1 MQIHFFNVK
10 SILIL
15 IKNGQYSKNKLPNY
29 KYQTRFLLL
38 LNLEIINRQPYFLFR
53 KEKHTFFFLEIKKN
67 ILIIKKINKKIL
79 IKY

>member
-38 LNLEIINRQPYFLFR
+38 LNLEIINRQPYFLFWE
-53 KEKHTFFFLEIKKN
+53 EKHTFFFFLR
-67 ILIIKKINKKIL
+67 NKEKHTNN
-79 IKY
+79 

>member
-38 LNLEIINRQPYFLFR
+38 LNLEIINRQPYFLFWKEIYIYIYIYLR
-53 KEKHTFFFLEIKKN
+53 NKEKHTN
-67 ILIIKKINKKIL
+67 N
-79 IKY
+79 